1 MMKIVMMTLFCLLL
15 GACSDN
21 AAMEQCMKK
30 GYSFDTCHYTLMRQ
44 GLADGIAANGVTIAK
59 NPYFSMEVV
68 SGYRMFLIILFLD
81 RQSLSKEQQNRI

>member
-15 GACSDN
+15 AACSDD
-21 AAMEQCMKK
+21 AAMKQCMSK

-44 GLADGIAANGVTIAK
+44 CLAVGITAKHRIVGK
-59 NPYFSMEVV
+59 NPYFSMELV